1 MASYTQI
8 HLTVLGAPVAK
19 GRPRF
24 RKVGKYVQ
32 TYTPAKT
39 KKAEQEISLV
49 LLREYPGFIPQVDR
63 ERLVSLY
70 GRATANALLRG
81 ATFGKKSN
89 GVGARIGC
97 SEDSAVQLRLQG
109 KEFGIR
115 IQCEFYIPIPSSLSK
130 KKKAEFDGKL
140 CLKKPDIDNYIK
152 LVCDALNGIAWE
164 DDNEVAE
171 VYATKRYSNNPRTE
185 VSIYYYQNRA

>member
-1 MASYTQI
+1 MVSYTQI
-8 HLTVLGAPVAK
+8 HLTVLGVPVAK

-39 KKAEQEISLV
+39 KKAEQEISLE
-49 LLREYPGFIPQVDR
+49 LLREYPGFITQVDK
-63 ERLVSLY
+63 EKLDSLY
-70 GRATANALLRG
+70 GRTAANALLRN
-81 ATFGKKSN
+81 AAISKSN
-89 GVGARIGC
+89 RARTGAGC
-97 SEDSAVQLRLQG
+97 SEESAIQLQVQG

-130 KKKAEFDGKL
+130 KKKTEMDGKL
-140 CLKKPDIDNYIK
+140 CLKKPDIDNYVK

-171 VYATKRYSNNPRTE
+171 VYAIKRYSNNPRTE

>member
-8 HLTVLGAPVAK
+8 HLTVLGVPVAK

-39 KKAEQEISLV
+39 KKAEQEISLEF
-49 LLREYPGFIPQVDR
+49 LRNQPGFI
-63 ERLVSLY
+63 ELVHPEDGKRIW
-70 GRATANALLRG
+70 GRTTWANLLRQCRDAENRSTDRSG
-81 ATFGKKSN
+81 EEVASIRQLGKTFG
-89 GVGARIGC
+89 IG
-97 SEDSAVQLRLQG
+97 L
-109 KEFGIR
+109 K
-115 IQCEFYIPIPSSLSK
+115 CEFYVPIPKSTSK
-130 KKKAEFDGKL
+130 KKKLEMDGRF

-171 VYATKRYSNNPRTE
+171 VYAIKRYSNNPRTE